1 MRNYCFARA
10 CMIFIAPML
19 FCGLCHAQGYRFSGS
34 RSQALANASVCL
46 DDVFAYHNNPA
57 NLANISS
64 VSFAVAYENRFL
76 LKELQH
82 QSYAFSIPIGRG
94 VFSVG
99 GSTFGYRDFRTFKNG
114 IGYAMK
120 LLDALSLGIQINH
133 QMIRLAS
140 PYGLNQTLTGEF
152 GLSYKVSSDWRF
164 GIAVFNV
171 GRNEL
176 VEDPM
181 ERYATSMRIG
191 SSYKV
196 SDMVLV
202 VAELEKD
209 ILNPMRFKSGIEYQ
223 PLQNLLFRIGFS
235 TQPIELSF
243 GLGWVFSDR
252 YHLDFGT
259 QYHQILG
266 WSPNVSLRIDL
277 KK

>member
-1 MRNYCFARA
+1 
-10 CMIFIAPML
+10 
-19 FCGLCHAQGYRFSGS
+19 
-34 RSQALANASVCL
+34 
-46 DDVFAYHNNPA
+46 
-57 NLANISS
+57 
-64 VSFAVAYENRFL
+64 
-76 LKELQH
+76 
-82 QSYAFSIPIGRG
+82 
-94 VFSVG
+94 
-99 GSTFGYRDFRTFKNG
+99 
-114 IGYAMK
+114 
-120 LLDALSLGIQINH
+120 
-133 QMIRLAS
+133 
-140 PYGLNQTLTGEF
+140 
-152 GLSYKVSSDWRF
+152 
-164 GIAVFNV
+164 
-171 GRNEL
+171 
-176 VEDPM
+176 
-181 ERYATSMRIG
+181 MRIG